1 MQYFNCVMPVNV
13 ILDTLCI

>member
-1 MQYFNCVMPVNV
+1 MPVNV